1 MKIKVSE
8 IFYSLQGEGRHV
20 GTPSVF
26 LRTFGCNFTC
36 DGFGSHLPDF
46 VGINTRKEVDPSLY
60 KTYEELPLVRK
71 GCDSYAS
78 WDPRFKDLSKFYT
91 LEELSEKCLSLIP
104 NRMFDHQTHLIITGG
119 EPLLGWQKGFV
130 ELLKILK
137 PMHIT
142 FETNGTQVLSSAL
155 VTSLIENVKYVTFS
169 VSAKLP
175 SSGEKFETAIN
186 PKAVES
192 YKFYHAKTGGYPD
205 IYLKFVVGTKTD
217 IEDVKRAIARY
228 AEQDVYFGG
237 QDVYLMPVGGT
248 VESYLNEREVADL
261 ALHNGYRFSPRLQV
275 GLYKNAWGT

>member
-36 DGFGSHLPDF
+36 DGFGSHLTDYLKN
-46 VGINTRKEVDPSLY
+46 NTRHEVDPSLY
-60 KTYEELPLVRK
+60 KNYEDLPLVRK

-78 WDPRFKDLSKFYT
+78 WDPRFKHLSKFYEV
-91 LEELSEKCLSLIP
+91 EELAQKCVELIP
-104 NRMFDHQTHLIITGG
+104 NGLFDNKTHLIITGG
-119 EPLLGWQKGFV
+119 EPLLGWQKS
-130 ELLKILK
+130 LSKLIDILR
-137 PMHIT
+137 PRHIT
-142 FETNGTQVLSSAL
+142 FETNGTQILSKDLAD
-155 VTSLIENVKYVTFS
+155 TIIEKCITVTFS

-192 YKFYHAKTGGYPD
+192 YYLYLDSNKYTD
-205 IYLKFVVGTKTD
+205 IYLKFVIGQKTD
-217 IEDVKRAIARY
+217 IDDVKRAIKRY
-228 AEQDVYFGG
+228 EDAEAFFGG
-237 QDVYLMPVGGT
+237 QDIYLMPVGGT
-248 VESYLNEREVADL
+248 VESYLNEKEVADL
-261 ALHNGYRFSPRLQV
+261 ALENGYRFSPRLQV